1 MSMPAKRKKDRVIEE
16 RVRQLLKHFDNLE
29 AVIFKLA
36 MFVFLI
42 GALAQVFTLQFHSL
56 DLPPSFSGSEFKSL
70 LPVALTGAGGILI
83 LSVTISVFVYFLK
96 GKTKKIKELEIR
108 VVSAFMKALDESPL
122 ESHSLDN
129 KHREHLNP

>member
-1 MSMPAKRKKDRVIEE
+1 MPAKRKQDKDLIEE
-16 RVRQLLKHFDNLE
+16 RVRQLLKHFHNVE
-29 AVIFKLA
+29 AVIFELA
-36 MFVFLI
+36 LFVFLI
-42 GALAQVFTLQFHSL
+42 GALAQVFTLQIHSL
-56 DLPPSFSGSEFKSL
+56 DLPPSFSGREFKSL

-83 LSVTISVFVYFLK
+83 LSVTISLFVYFLK
-96 GKTKKIKELEIR
+96 GKTKKIKELEVR